1 MASAAAANGTGAGSA
16 GDGSAARAAAGVV
29 GGRARLVDVAAIAG
43 VSKSVASRALAG
55 AGDIAEATKAR
66 VRRAADSLGYRPSRR
81 ARLLGRRN
89 GARPGPVV
97 AGLVSLQ
104 VPPEVLGASFLGPV
118 LAGILSGAAEEGLEL
133 QHVMERDADRPVAEV
148 LERLVAEDH
157 ADGLILLTFLPLAP
171 EDVAPLDRAGIP
183 YVLVN
188 RHFGSQAVNCV
199 TFQWEAA
206 ARDAALRLG
215 RDGHRR
221 LALLLPDLDNTSVV
235 GRAEGWR
242 AGVRALG
249 LEERDAPI
257 LRYHGRP
264 GVPEEMLAGGR
275 ALAERLLTR
284 GLPGG
289 RRRTASA
296 AGSAARDRVP
306 TAIVGFNDWCALGVL
321 RVAAALSVPVPQ
333 RLSVIGFDSTRL
345 GDGTTPPLCSYSPRF
360 IDLGRESARLLATA
374 LRDRLPAPRRIE
386 VPVDFVCRGSCAPA
400 PPGSLHA
407 VAE

>member
-1 MASAAAANGTGAGSA
+1 
-16 GDGSAARAAAGVV
+16 VI
-29 GGRARLVDVAAIAG
+29 GGRARLVDVAALAG
-43 VSKSVASRALAG
+43 VSKSVASRALTG

-66 VRRAADSLGYRPSRR
+66 VRRAAEALSYRPSRR

-89 GARPGPVV
+89 GTRPAPTV

-104 VPPEVLGASFLGPV
+104 VPAEVLGASFLGPV
-118 LAGILSGAAEEGLEL
+118 LAGILSGAAEEGLEI
-133 QHVMERDADRPVAEV
+133 QHVVERDADRSVAEV

-157 ADGLILLTFLPLAP
+157 ADGLILLTFLPLVP

-188 RHFGSQAVNCV
+188 RHFGERAVNCV

-215 RDGHRR
+215 RNGHTRM
-221 LALLLPDLDNTSVV
+221 ALLLPDLENTSVV

-242 AGVRALG
+242 AGVKQLG
-249 LEERDAPI
+249 LDERDAPI
-257 LRYHGRP
+257 LPYHGRP

-275 ALAERLLTR
+275 TLARQLLTQ

-289 RRRTASA
+289 RGA
-296 AGSAARDRVP
+296 AGDGRDRVP

-321 RVAAALSVPVPQ
+321 RVAAELGVQVPD

-345 GDGTTPPLCSYSPRF
+345 GEGTTPPLCSYHPRF

-374 LRDRLPAPRRIE
+374 LRGQLPVPRRID
-386 VPVDFVCRGSCAPA
+386 VPVDFVCRGSCATA
-400 PPGSLHA
+400 PKGDEGP
-407 VAE
+407 

>member
-1 MASAAAANGTGAGSA
+1 MASAAAADGTRAGGAG
-16 GDGSAARAAAGVV
+16 GGPAAPAGVA
-29 GGRARLVDVAAIAG
+29 GARARLVDVAALAG

-66 VRRAADSLGYRPSRR
+66 VRRAAESLGYRPSRR

-89 GARPGPVV
+89 GARPGPAV

-133 QHVMERDADRPVAEV
+133 PHVVERDAGRPVAEV

-157 ADGLILLTFLPLAP
+157 ADGLILLTFLPLVP
-171 EDVAPLDRAGIP
+171 EDVAPLDRAGVP

-188 RHFGSQAVNCV
+188 RHFGARAANCV

-221 LALLLPDLDNTSVV
+221 MALLLPDLENTSVV

-242 AGVRALG
+242 AGVRELG

-275 ALAERLLTR
+275 ALAERLLSR
-284 GLPGG
+284 GLPGA
-289 RRRTASA
+289 RRRA
-296 AGSAARDRVP
+296 AGAAGAAGNAGRDRVP

-321 RVAAALSVPVPQ
+321 RVAAEMGVRVPD

-374 LRDRLPAPRRIE
+374 LRDQLPAPRRIE

-400 PPGSLHA
+400 PA
-407 VAE
+407 DA